1 MNELTAAMTAGEGD
15 SLVDC
20 IEAFALRHV
29 RLLGEAGSAAGD
41 GSRPPAPLPGYH
53 DLMATARL
61 RDLAKRRVAQM
72 RREIFGS
79 ARVPFASLAEA
90 VTWVEAQQTQAGDY
104 SAEEK
109 AAFLE
114 AYRKLDAE
122 LWQLQYHV
130 PAFEL
135 DHSHPRPRLL
145 ALRPGEQV
153 RLYAVGKSGNLKAL
167 YYNLK
172 MLADDL
178 RVEDWEAAYF
188 VLLGVPPAVPRYS
201 VIYRDRLVFDAGEPP
216 RQMVCVPWIELE
228 INDRFFSYEDIRE
241 VYRDLA
247 TSGFVLS
254 RKSAAQL
261 AKLRRLEEFVTARRP
276 RLSWREGALRRR
288 LPWKRVLREWN
299 AEHPDQ
305 TYCLSGIQK
314 AYKEAGDYLE
324 GRATA
329 ASRRRGRRREPGAG
343 EDQSLRPAES

>member
-1 MNELTAAMTAGEGD
+1 
-15 SLVDC
+15 
-20 IEAFALRHV
+20 
-29 RLLGEAGSAAGD
+29 
-41 GSRPPAPLPGYH
+41 
-53 DLMATARL
+53 MATARL

-72 RREIFGS
+72 RREIFGMS
-79 ARVPFASLAEA
+79 RVPFATLAEA
-90 VTWVEAQQTQAGDY
+90 VAWVEAQQAQAGDY

-109 AAFLE
+109 AGFLE
-114 AYRKLDAE
+114 AYRKIDVE
-122 LWQLQYHV
+122 LWQLQYRV
-130 PAFEL
+130 SAFEV

-167 YYNLK
+167 YYDLK

-201 VIYRDRLVFDAGEPP
+201 VIYRDRFVFDAGEPP
-216 RQMVCVPWIELE
+216 REMVCVPWIELE

-261 AKLRRLEEFVTARRP
+261 AKLRRLEEFVTKRRP
-276 RLSWREGALRRR
+276 RESWREGALRRR
-288 LPWKRVLREWN
+288 LPWKQVLREWN
-299 AEHPDQ
+299 QANPAE

-324 GRATA
+324 GWATA
-329 ASRRRGRRREPGAG
+329 ASRQRGRRRDLSPSGDRSPHA
-343 EDQSLRPAES
+343 AER